1 MKPLPL
7 KSQCISFT
15 VQTRPPSPKVK
26 PPPEQWKKAGRPVA
40 EAPSTM
46 VPLHSGS
53 AIFISTIDL
62 VSIYTPKA
70 ALYTARLIDVIFGRQ
85 TLLKACVSRTENSG
99 DLVPLDE
106 DKLKSVI
113 VHVVHVF
120 KKQNVEVS
128 ESLVLG
134 YIRNRLCYLQSS
146 KKNGFPF

>member
-113 VHVVHVF
+113 ELATMNMDV
-120 KKQNVEVS
+120 K
-128 ESLVLG
+128 
-134 YIRNRLCYLQSS
+134 
-146 KKNGFPF
+146 